1 MDVERTMEFIL
12 ENLASVTAKQERAER
27 QIEAIRK
34 LVLTGMKMVVDT
46 GKQQK
51 QLGRDFAASRA
62 AHDRDMAEIRAAQ
75 KETDRLLKEWIAANR
90 STNGHGKGS
99 NGHKK
104 RPN

>member
-12 ENLASVTAKQERAER
+12 ENLASVTAKQERAEK

-34 LVLTGMKMVVDT
+34 LVVSGMKMVVDI

-51 QLGRDFAASRA
+51 QLTEHHKRSEKEI
-62 AHDRDMAEIRAAQ
+62 AELRAAQ
-75 KETDRLLKEWIAANR
+75 KETDRQLRTWIASNR
-90 STNGHGKGS
+90 GSNGHGNGS

-104 RPN
+104 KPN